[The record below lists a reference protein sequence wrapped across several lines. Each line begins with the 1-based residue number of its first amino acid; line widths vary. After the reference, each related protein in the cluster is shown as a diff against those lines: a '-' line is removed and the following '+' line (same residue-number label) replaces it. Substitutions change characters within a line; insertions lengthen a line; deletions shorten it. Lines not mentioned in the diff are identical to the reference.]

1 MEKVFL
7 PIVVIF
13 TLLIL
18 SEIVLGI
25 TFYVKN
31 KMIKIKLDEYK
42 NTHIDSKMV
51 MGIAFPFILM
61 SLESMTGILIIL
73 ILFASIFAA
82 YDYYIIREY
91 KKLKDEFLDYT
102 REE

>member
-1 MEKVFL
+1 
-7 PIVVIF
+7 
-13 TLLIL
+13 
-18 SEIVLGI
+18 
-25 TFYVKN
+25 
-31 KMIKIKLDEYK
+31 
-42 NTHIDSKMV
+42 MV

-91 KKLKDEFLDYT
+91 KKLKDELLDYT